1 MRLCNNWNWSLLLR
15 VNWDFKPY
23 TLSRSLK
30 QHPCMLF
37 FVQVTESEL
46 GPSFVAVKII
56 VFLVRTWLSISRV
69 NIRCATDGKPR
80 LPVRVD
86 WSIPTCSAEK
96 GCAIEASNALAF
108 SAYVCALH
116 ITLVSVK
123 WNYFE
128 IILKLFHTVLF
139 DIHVIVPKTEIKLFQ
154 PLTEFWNYFEII
166 SATLNVL
173 EIFVSR
179 NKLLK

>member
-56 VFLVRTWLSISRV
+56 VFLVRTWLSTSRV

-96 GCAIEASNALAF
+96 GCAIEPSNALAF
-108 SAYVCALH
+108 SAYVYALY
-116 ITLVSVK
+116 TTS
-123 WNYFE
+123 NRGYTQRRRFE
-128 IILKLFHTVLF
+128 RNILRLNIALPSLLLPF
-139 DIHVIVPKTEIKLFQ
+139 P
-154 PLTEFWNYFEII
+154 PLEVGPLNP
-166 SATLNVL
+166 ATG
-173 EIFVSR
+173 SGGAQ
-179 NKLLK
+179 